1 LKRALKKR
9 EKAVLKNTPSG
20 DDAPVEHLNLNVVN
34 PKVNRRV
41 GTQAAMI
48 GLAISMGATSLLVTR
63 QSDQAQA
70 AAPVGSQKAAST
82 TPAAPDSEVKF
93 ASTKLET
100 PIVSL
105 ASVPENPVIVE
116 PTAISQLPGLEA
128 KWQVAAGGMSVP
140 VRTLDNFSTKTAAN
154 KTSWQQS
161 PVLQELPTGNKLE
174 ETEKEL
180 SSDNSITDGQTA
192 YLNAQP
198 ETQAQESPVANGEV
212 DAQLKAQQEF
222 ALNRLQQKSNR
233 LRKSLAELRSEE
245 TQNLSQTEI
254 ALAQPQTIEN
264 TLQPSVI
271 NTAAEES
278 STLSNDSTESL
289 ISRLKQTP
297 QTIAPQSQAVTIPV
311 PATPQIVASSVTK
324 AYEVKPGDT
333 LAAIASRYNTSV
345 SELVRANNLSN
356 PDQLKISQ
364 RLVIP
369 ATGAN
374 RPSVAQI
381 PVVVN
386 TPSVNSG
393 STPMVVN
400 YASNNLN
407 PNPPIAASQLPLPD
421 FANNSSVNIPTPVTV
436 NNQIQVNTAIA
447 PTVESTSTGTNG
459 IGGDTPVP
467 TVFTEIQQ
475 SRQAAEEAANT
486 QDNEGIR
493 SLHADI
499 EKLREKY
506 RTQQSGNVVASA
518 PAANENVS
526 IPIPVTPPS
535 SRQADIQPS
544 PQKQPSQQ
552 SENVAAPAPINSLQ
566 AELQRLQAKYRTQQ
580 SGNAVAPAATVN
592 ENVSIPIPVATPNN
606 FAASQPVSSQN
617 SAAISIPVP
626 SPMLPGVSNQPVN
639 SQLRATRAN
648 EPVNPEF
655 LRNQRTAQPSNT
667 SPTRIATPPTSA
679 ATSDNLGNLRGTTV
693 SPQMRQQLPP
703 LAAVDQYL
711 PRPIDATT
719 APPSTA
725 STDFMWPAK
734 GVLTSGYGQRW
745 GRMHRGIDIA
755 NGVGTPIY
763 AAADGVVETS
773 GWNRGGYGIL
783 VDIRHADGS
792 MTRYAHN
799 NRTLVRVGQ
808 EVTQGQQ
815 IAEMGSTGF
824 STGPHTH
831 FEIHAS
837 GKGAVNPIALLPAER
852 L

>member
-1 LKRALKKR
+1 MKRALKKR

-20 DDAPVEHLNLNVVN
+20 DDAPVEHLNLNVAN

-93 ASTKLET
+93 ASTKLAT
-100 PIVSL
+100 SIVSL

-222 ALNRLQQKSNR
+222 ALNRLQEKSNR

-245 TQNLSQTEI
+245 TQNLSKAEI

-264 TLQPSVI
+264 TLPPSVV

-311 PATPQIVASSVTK
+311 PATPQIVASSVTT

-364 RLVIP
+364 RLMIP

-407 PNPPIAASQLPLPD
+407 PNPPIAASQLPLPV
-421 FANNSSVNIPTPVTV
+421 FANNSSVNIPTPVTA

-467 TVFTEIQQ
+467 TVFAEIQQ
-475 SRQAAEEAANT
+475 SRQAAEQAANT

-506 RTQQSGNVVASA
+506 RTQQSGNAVASA
-518 PAANENVS
+518 PA
-526 IPIPVTPPS
+526 
-535 SRQADIQPS
+535 
-544 PQKQPSQQ
+544 
-552 SENVAAPAPINSLQ
+552 
-566 AELQRLQAKYRTQQ
+566 
-580 SGNAVAPAATVN
+580 VN

-626 SPMLPGVSNQPVN
+626 SPMLPGVGNQPVN

-655 LRNQRTAQPSNT
+655 VRNQRTAQPSNA

-679 ATSDNLGNLRGTTV
+679 VNSDNLGNLRGTTV

-719 APPSTA
+719 PPPSTA

-734 GVLTSGYGQRW
+734 GVLTSGYGPRW